1 MKFGPASPADAI
13 GGVTVHTLR
22 QGPLVLKKG
31 TTIGPAEVEALD
43 KAGVKEVVVVRLED
57 GDVSEDVAAASIAK
71 AVAGDGVH
79 VERAFTGRSNLFAA
93 RAGVLVVD
101 RAAVD
106 RINGVDEA
114 ITFATLAAFKPVV
127 EGEMIATVKLIPFGV
142 EAKLRD
148 AAVAQAGRDALRIAP
163 YTIKKVGV
171 VSTLLPG
178 LAPKVIEKTLR
189 VTAER
194 LAPAG
199 AAIIAER
206 RVPHD
211 ETALADSIKE
221 LHGLGAELVIVFGAS
236 AIADRR
242 DVIPAA
248 ITEIGGA
255 IEHFGMPV
263 DPGNL
268 LLIGSAGGVPVL
280 GAPGCARSPVENG
293 FDWVLMRLLAG
304 LKVSRSDLTG
314 MGVGGLLM
322 EIVTRPQPRTVPD
335 LEGNRN
341 VAAIVLAAGR
351 STRMGGPN
359 KLLAELDGKK
369 LVRIATEQA
378 LASKASEVIV
388 VTGHQADL
396 VEQALSGLKVKFVR
410 NPDFAGGLASS
421 VKSGIAAVPAN
432 ADGAVICLGDM
443 PLIDA
448 KLIDRLI
455 EAFEPDRGHLIAVPV
470 SDGRRGNPVL
480 WSRRFF
486 PELMTLDGDVGARH
500 LIAKHAEAV
509 AEVPVEGF
517 DAFLDIDTPQ
527 ALEAARRS
535 YFVVRRVSHEIYPRR
550 PGERRANAGTTKST
564 DRLSLTH
571 PDFNLPFTKSQLPP
585 ARFGAACLGGWD
597 LDRFDCHSATSRVVH
612 SCADPG
618 RGRVAFH
625 HADLGRRRARG
636 RQMRRL
642 WPGL

>member
-1 MKFGPASPADAI
+1 MKFGPASPEDAI

-22 QGPLVLKKG
+22 QGSLVLKKG
-31 TTIGPAEVEALD
+31 TTVGPAEVEALNR
-43 KAGVKEVVVVRLED
+43 AGVQEIVVVRLEE
-57 GDVSEDVAAASIAK
+57 GDVSEDVAAAGIAQ

-79 VERAFTGRSNLFAA
+79 VERAFTGRANLFAA

-101 RAAVD
+101 RARVD

-114 ITFATLAAFKPVV
+114 ITFATLAAYKPVV
-127 EGEMIATVKLIPFGV
+127 EGEMVATVKLIPFGV

-148 AAVAQAGRDALRIAP
+148 AAVKAASGGALRIAP
-163 YTIKKVGV
+163 YVIKRVGI

-178 LAPKVIEKTLR
+178 LAPKVVDKTLR

-199 AAIIAER
+199 ATILAER

-211 ETALADSIKE
+211 EEALKVAIKE
-221 LHGLGAELVIVFGAS
+221 LLGLGAELVIVFGAS

-248 ITEIGGA
+248 LTGIGGA

-268 LLIGSAGGVPVL
+268 LLIGNAGGVPVL

-304 LKVSRSDLTG
+304 LKVTRADLTG

-322 EIVTRPQPRTVPD
+322 EIVTRPQPRESLTND
-335 LEGNRN
+335 GDRN
-341 VAAIVLAAGR
+341 IAAVILAAGR

-359 KLLAELDGKK
+359 KLLAELGGKA
-369 LVRIATEQA
+369 LVRIVTEQA
-378 LASKASEVIV
+378 LASKTTGVIV
-388 VTGHQADL
+388 VTGHQADE
-396 VEQALSGLKVKFVR
+396 VRKALRGLEVTFAH
-410 NPDFAGGLASS
+410 NPDFAEGLASS
-421 VKSGIAAVPAN
+421 VKTGIAAVSAN

-448 KLIDRLI
+448 HLIDRLI
-455 EAFEPDRGHLIAVPV
+455 EAYAPDRGNLIAVPV

-486 PELMTLDGDVGARH
+486 HELMTLDGDIGARH
-500 LIAKHAEAV
+500 LVNRHSEAV
-509 AEVPVEGF
+509 AEVPVEGHG
-517 DAFLDIDTPQ
+517 AFLDIDTPQ
-527 ALEAARRS
+527 ALEAARQ
-535 YFVVRRVSHEIYPRR
+535 
-550 PGERRANAGTTKST
+550 G
-564 DRLSLTH
+564 
-571 PDFNLPFTKSQLPP
+571 
-585 ARFGAACLGGWD
+585 
-597 LDRFDCHSATSRVVH
+597 
-612 SCADPG
+612 
-618 RGRVAFH
+618 
-625 HADLGRRRARG
+625 
-636 RQMRRL
+636 
-642 WPGL
+642 